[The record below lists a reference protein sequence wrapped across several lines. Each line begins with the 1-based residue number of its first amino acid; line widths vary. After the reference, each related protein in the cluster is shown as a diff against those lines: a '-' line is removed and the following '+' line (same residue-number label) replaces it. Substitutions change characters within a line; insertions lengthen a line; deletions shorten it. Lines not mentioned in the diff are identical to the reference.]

1 MVDGVSGVISPEPP
15 IYPVLRPEA
24 RTSPCDALSAAWAPA
39 RGGTSGGFSAFSEV
53 LNPPM
58 TAGAAGENVIS
69 RIEEELPGLTVWIS
83 RLRSFT
89 WSLKIVYQYQ

>member
-1 MVDGVSGVISPEPP
+1 
-15 IYPVLRPEA
+15 
-24 RTSPCDALSAAWAPA
+24 
-39 RGGTSGGFSAFSEV
+39 
-53 LNPPM
+53 M